1 MYDFVKKLTFESDT
15 FAEIKRDM
23 TFVLQRLLANM
34 QEKGSTEA
42 SMALKIDVSLVN
54 EYIPNYDKN
63 IEGESRKISKP
74 KFKHK
79 VTSAVQIKDEKSGN
93 MDTEMELVY
102 DENNGEYVMKPVA
115 NTRQMT
121 IFDDDIQGNMTEKDE
136 SKMIPEE
143 RDHTG
148 IPQLPGP
155 IRGEKNTDDSS
166 DRTLALPELLDDE
179 VIDAEYKEAEDEEN
193 RDDISHEDIEDV
205 TDELLNG
212 EDRWGDYDYDDP
224 EEEQ

>member
-1 MYDFVKKLTFESDT
+1 MDDFVKKLDFESDT

-54 EYIPNYDKN
+54 EFIPNYDKN
-63 IEGESRKISKP
+63 IEGESRQISKP

-102 DENNGEYVMKPVA
+102 DEDSGEYVMKPVA
-115 NTRQMT
+115 NTSQRT
-121 IFDDDIQGNMTEKDE
+121 IFDEDFQDNMAEKE
-136 SKMIPEE
+136 NPEE
-143 RDHTG
+143 PEGEENTSG
-148 IPQLPGP
+148 GVPQLPGP
-155 IRGEKNTDDSS
+155 TDS
-166 DRTLALPELLDDE
+166 E
-179 VIDAEYKEAEDEEN
+179 VIDAEYREVEAEEAEAEDQEAP
-193 RDDISHEDIEDV
+193 DDDPQEDIEDV
-205 TDELLNG
+205 TDELLEG
-212 EDRWGDYDYDDP
+212 EDNVGEDDLDGYDYDDP
-224 EEEQ
+224 EEE